1 MQNEKII
8 SRISRVES
16 NLAKLD
22 AGVLGESLA
31 ALIKAAR
38 AEKDGEKLNELWK
51 IIRANYNA
59 IENAPKLSNATP
71 TLPDAMQTDWDSNKS
86 KALLPA
92 ALAFATIFMNLWKQ
106 RGNTVNVNGKTIGMP
121 FATAQDMAEN
131 MVAQAERNMM
141 ERYGANIWDGTLKGI
156 NKQTWREPS
165 EEENTEDE
173 G

>member
-59 IENAPKLSNATP
+59 I
-71 TLPDAMQTDWDSNKS
+71 
-86 KALLPA
+86 
-92 ALAFATIFMNLWKQ
+92 
-106 RGNTVNVNGKTIGMP
+106 
-121 FATAQDMAEN
+121 
-131 MVAQAERNMM
+131 
-141 ERYGANIWDGTLKGI
+141 
-156 NKQTWREPS
+156 
-165 EEENTEDE
+165 
-173 G
+173 